1 MIVLTA
7 GPRGSGKTEYIVRW
21 LFEDPINRLIIV
33 ATNQEREYI
42 MNQYHVPNNSIYTAG
57 YVIEI
62 MTRERRDIAIDDL
75 YRIIHE
81 DSGVSLLRKYS
92 FMIKL
97 VTIYADEVVDLN
109 TNTTEVLRQA
119 MSEVQEKLDE

>member
-1 MIVLTA
+1 MIIVTA
-7 GPRGSGKTEYIVRW
+7 GPRSSGKTEYVVRW

-42 MNQYHVPNNSIYTAG
+42 KKHYNVPNNSVYAVG
-57 YVIEI
+57 YVIEVMSI
-62 MTRERRDIAIDDL
+62 EHRDIAIDDL
-75 YRIIHE
+75 YRIIGE
-81 DSGVSLLRKYS
+81 DSGVTLLRKYA